1 MELGEEYVIKTD
13 IFEGPLGLL
22 LDLIEKRKLFI
33 NDISLSVVADDYI
46 EYVRNRGDISIRES
60 AEFVL
65 IASALML
72 IKSRSLL
79 PNLNLTLEEE
89 HSIEDLEE
97 RLKIYKQIRDLSVHV
112 DKMFG
117 KNIIFSA
124 NRSKNIEPVFSP
136 DKSITKDGVFASIV
150 EALTKIPKKE
160 IIPKGAVKKVIS
172 LEETIDSLT
181 RRIKQQMRMSFSEF
195 SGMGKAEKVNVVVSF
210 LAVLELVKQGVV
222 AVKQNSVFGEI
233 DIENTDIGVPTY

>member
-1 MELGEEYVIKTD
+1 MQSDGYVLKTD
-13 IFEGPLGLL
+13 VFEGPLGLL

-33 NDISLSVVADDYI
+33 NDISLAVIADDYI
-46 EYVRNRGDISIRES
+46 EYIRNRGDISVRES

-89 HSIEDLEE
+89 QTIEDLEE
-97 RLKIYKQIRDLSVHV
+97 RLKIYKQIRDLSVHI
-112 DKMFG
+112 DKRFG
-117 KNIIFSA
+117 KNIIFA
-124 NRSKNIEPVFSP
+124 PNRNKNIEPVFSP
-136 DKSITKDGVFASIV
+136 DKNTTKDNLFALVV

-160 IIPKGAVKKVIS
+160 IVPKGAIKKVIS

-181 RRIKQQMRMSFSEF
+181 RRIRQQMKMSFREF
-195 SGMGKAEKVNVVVSF
+195 SGMGKAEKVDVVVSF
-210 LAVLELVKQGVV
+210 LAVLELVKQGIV
-222 AVKQNSVFGEI
+222 AVKQSSVFGDI
-233 DIENTDIGVPTY
+233 DIENTDISVPTY